1 MRTVWLALFCL
12 IGLATTVVLKIGMSP
27 YASADVSRGLPF
39 SKAEVSQESPLTDDT
54 VALSSDNVTAAP
66 EVQNGPFTKADKLEV
81 SYTNEIAPEVK
92 SVKSI
97 AIVLPTTTEPKRL
110 SKKMERIASRHWHD
124 PLSVSAAAQPP
135 TKRKAS
141 NTSTNRAR
149 MVSAHA
155 PKS

>member
-54 VALSSDNVTAAP
+54 VALSSDNVTP
-66 EVQNGPFTKADKLEV
+66 GPKLQNGPLTKADKLEV
-81 SYTNEIAPEVK
+81 SYTNEAAPEVK

-97 AIVLPTTTEPKRL
+97 SIVLPTTEPKRL
-110 SKKMERIASRHWHD
+110 SKKIERIASRHWHD
-124 PLSVSAAAQPP
+124 PLSVPAAAQPA
-135 TKRKAS
+135 TRRKAS
-141 NTSTNRAR
+141 NTSTNRSPI
-149 MVSAHA
+149 VTAHA

>member
-39 SKAEVSQESPLTDDT
+39 SKAEVSQEGPLTDDT
-54 VALSSDNVTAAP
+54 VALSSDNVTAGP
-66 EVQNGPFTKADKLEV
+66 KLQNGPLTKADKLEV
-81 SYTNEIAPEVK
+81 SYTNEAAPEVK

-97 AIVLPTTTEPKRL
+97 SIVLPTTDPKRL
-110 SKKMERIASRHWHD
+110 SKKMERITSRHWHD
-124 PLSVSAAAQPP
+124 PLSVSAAAQPL
-135 TKRKAS
+135 TKRKVS
-141 NTSTNRAR
+141 NTGANRSS
-149 MVSAHA
+149 SAHA